1 MMRTPFAG
9 PSGRRLVLLLWLGL
23 AAATPARA
31 DVPEPVPPGPRE
43 APGTATGDGN
53 RRAGDVYIGKG
64 RWVAPEEARS
74 LGFFEY
80 HRRWFPAKMRKNLEK
95 WEKQDEKHR
104 HWLNARRMT
113 SKHYRIIT
121 NVPRFIVETELMP
134 FLDELYRTYTQVF
147 KEKFGLRSKAA
158 NKKFIHIHH
167 GFEDYSRNNAPGGR
181 PRPRSNPGFIMG
193 GSVLVVYYDET
204 EPEQFYSTVFHEGA
218 HQFVHAMLPGA
229 RFPKW
234 INEALAT
241 YFEGCFYSRTAR
253 RVTVNYLPPDRLKLA
268 QFLLG
273 QKRSGRPAY
282 TLHDV
287 LSVPDDEFNARYY
300 ALSWSFT
307 YFMTHADGGSRRKRF
322 LKFLREMN
330 GAGVKHTPQEIFT
343 RIVKVDPLALA
354 AEWRRFVLALK
365 TDVDPRSAIL
375 TRIRKN
381 KAGLDLKKG
390 DIIRS
395 FNYRTVESS
404 KHFNAL
410 WASRPR
416 DRESRLVIVRRTPV
430 PGPMQYRAR
439 LIELVVPPDNPVE
452 AVSADSW
459 PRDHSLTD

>member
-1 MMRTPFAG
+1 
-9 PSGRRLVLLLWLGL
+9 
-23 AAATPARA
+23 
-31 DVPEPVPPGPRE
+31 
-43 APGTATGDGN
+43 
-53 RRAGDVYIGKG
+53 
-64 RWVAPEEARS
+64 
-74 LGFFEY
+74 
-80 HRRWFPAKMRKNLEK
+80 
-95 WEKQDEKHR
+95 
-104 HWLNARRMT
+104 
-113 SKHYRIIT
+113 
-121 NVPRFIVETELMP
+121 
-134 FLDELYRTYTQVF
+134 
-147 KEKFGLRSKAA
+147 
-158 NKKFIHIHH
+158 
-167 GFEDYSRNNAPGGR
+167 
-181 PRPRSNPGFIMG
+181 
-193 GSVLVVYYDET
+193 
-204 EPEQFYSTVFHEGA
+204 
-218 HQFVHAMLPGA
+218 MLPGA

-253 RVTVNYLPPDRLKLA
+253 KVTVNYLPPDRLKLA